1 MRQNLLQSVTGIAKC
16 DRRLTQTVRSTAN
29 CVNHYK
35 VRRNKVCAEHE
46 NRSLQ
51 KTDFLAKFS
60 SSFLLAEV

>member
-1 MRQNLLQSVTGIAKC
+1 MRPNLLQSVTSIAKC

-29 CVNHYK
+29 CGNHYK

-51 KTDFLAKFS
+51 KTDF
-60 SSFLLAEV
+60 